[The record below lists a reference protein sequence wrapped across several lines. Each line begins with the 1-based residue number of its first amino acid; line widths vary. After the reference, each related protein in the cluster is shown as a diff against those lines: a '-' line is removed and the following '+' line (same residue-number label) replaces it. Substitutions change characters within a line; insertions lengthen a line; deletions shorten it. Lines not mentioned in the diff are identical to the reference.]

1 MWLIRSV
8 PALSLSALMLVSP
21 AIVCADTGG
30 TVTGFGGVT
39 VSGLESQRP
48 SLGGTVTFN
57 LVPELQIVGEVGR
70 VGNVLPS
77 RAETLLSVGQTG
89 LRASAFYGEGGVR
102 VIAAPRSS
110 VTPYGEATAGFA
122 RLDVTSD
129 RLGSIGNLA
138 TSLALGF
145 ADRTM
150 PVASV
155 GGGVLLRGGPMV
167 LDLGYR
173 YKQLFADQAIQDI
186 LGLGEPLRA
195 HELRA
200 GVGVRF

>member
-102 VIAAPRSS
+102 LIAAPRSS

>member
-1 MWLIRSV
+1 M
-8 PALSLSALMLVSP
+8 
-21 AIVCADTGG
+21 IV
-30 TVTGFGGVT
+30 
-39 VSGLESQRP
+39 
-48 SLGGTVTFN
+48 
-57 LVPELQIVGEVGR
+57 
-70 VGNVLPS
+70 
-77 RAETLLSVGQTG
+77 
-89 LRASAFYGEGGVR
+89 
-102 VIAAPRSS
+102 APHSS

-155 GGGVLLRGGPMV
+155 GGGVLVRGGPVV
-167 LDLGYR
+167 LDFGYR
-173 YKQLFADQAIQDI
+173 YKQLFADEAIQDI

-195 HELRA
+195 NELRA

>member
-1 MWLIRSV
+1 MSVIRFV
-8 PALSLSALMLVSP
+8 PALSLSALLLVSP
-21 AIVCADTGG
+21 TVVFADTGG

-48 SLGGTVTFN
+48 SLGGTVTFT

-70 VGNVLPS
+70 IGNVLPS
-77 RAETLLSVGQTG
+77 RAETLLSVGQSG

-102 VIAAPRSS
+102 LIAAPHSS

-145 ADRTM
+145 VDRTM
-150 PVASV
+150 PVASI

-173 YKQLFADQAIQDI
+173 YKQLFANEAIQDI

>member
-21 AIVCADTGG
+21 AVVCADTGG

-102 VIAAPRSS
+102 LIAAPRSS

>member
-1 MWLIRSV
+1 MWLIRCV

-21 AIVCADTGG
+21 AVVCADTGG

-102 VIAAPRSS
+102 LIAAPRSS

>member
-1 MWLIRSV
+1 MF
-8 PALSLSALMLVSP
+8 VSP
-21 AIVCADTGG
+21 AIVFADTGG

-48 SLGGTVTFN
+48 SLGGTVTFT

-70 VGNVLPS
+70 IGNVLPS
-77 RAETLLSVGQTG
+77 RAETLLSLGQSG

-102 VIAAPRSS
+102 LIAAPHSS

-145 ADRTM
+145 VDRTM

-155 GGGVLLRGGPMV
+155 GGGVLLRGGPVV

-173 YKQLFADQAIQDI
+173 YKQLFATEAIQDI

>member
-1 MWLIRSV
+1 MGFFRFV
-8 PALSLSALMLVSP
+8 PALA
-21 AIVCADTGG
+21 VCALTVLAPVVAAADSGAS
-30 TVTGFGGVT
+30 VTGFGGISI
-39 VSGLESQRP
+39 SGLDAERP
-48 SLGGTVTFN
+48 SLGGTVTVP

-70 VGNVLPS
+70 IGSVLPS
-77 RAETLLSVGQTG
+77 RAGTIFAVSQTG

-102 VIAAPRSS
+102 LIAAPRSS

-122 RLDVTSD
+122 RLDVTSN
-129 RLGSIGNLA
+129 RLGGIGNLA

-145 ADRTM
+145 VGRTM

-155 GGGVLLRGGPMV
+155 GGGVLLRGGPLV
-167 LDLGYR
+167 LDFGYR
-173 YKQLFADQAIQDI
+173 YKQLFADEIVQDV